1 MKKISIIS
9 LILALLM
16 LVLCACGTTA
26 EVASEGESS
35 VHVVTPTPKPTP
47 EMKTIG
53 AKTDSE
59 TAVALEV
66 KNFTGEA
73 ITSWKVRYT
82 GENAFSE
89 NLLEEDDI
97 YMQNGTRLLILDP
110 KTKDSNRLCDI
121 ELTFEDVTATIHNFP
136 LDDADYVELRKED
149 NVVYL
154 IYESLT
160 SKKEISTLEDEQA
173 IAAAQEAAEAAQ
185 AVAKAKSPGSGSS
198 SGGSSSYSGSSGSSG
213 SSGYSE
219 PSGGGDS
226 GSSGGGDDG
235 CIGDDGLLY

>member
-16 LVLCACGTTA
+16 LALCACGTTT

-35 VHVVTPTPKPTP
+35 IHVVTPTPKPTP

-59 TAVALEV
+59 TAVSLEV
-66 KNFTGEA
+66 KNYTGEA

-97 YMQNGTRLLILDP
+97 YMQNGSRMLYLDP
-110 KTKDSNRLCDI
+110 KTEDANRLCDI

-185 AVAKAKSPGSGSS
+185 AAAKAKSSGSGSS

>member
-59 TAVALEV
+59 SAVSLEV

-89 NLLEEDDI
+89 NLLE
-97 YMQNGTRLLILDP
+97 
-110 KTKDSNRLCDI
+110 
-121 ELTFEDVTATIHNFP
+121 
-136 LDDADYVELRKED
+136 
-149 NVVYL
+149 
-154 IYESLT
+154 
-160 SKKEISTLEDEQA
+160 
-173 IAAAQEAAEAAQ
+173 
-185 AVAKAKSPGSGSS
+185 
-198 SGGSSSYSGSSGSSG
+198 
-213 SSGYSE
+213 
-219 PSGGGDS
+219 
-226 GSSGGGDDG
+226 
-235 CIGDDGLLY
+235 